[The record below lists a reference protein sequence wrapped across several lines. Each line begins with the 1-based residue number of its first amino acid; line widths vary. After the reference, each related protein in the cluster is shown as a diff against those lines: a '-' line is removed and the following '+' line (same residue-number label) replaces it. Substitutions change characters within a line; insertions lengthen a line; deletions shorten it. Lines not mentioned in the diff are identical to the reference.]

1 MGLQNIL
8 CFLSYFYLVFY
19 QNILSFVLPFFLLSV
34 CYVFTKVLR
43 PFTKHWTGTGIK
55 AIMYIDD
62 GIAASRSFDLS
73 KTTGKLVK
81 NDLVS
86 AEFIINIEKR
96 DFNPKTNEKW
106 LGTIIDTI
114 EMTFTVPSKKINK
127 PLADNKKYV
136 DTKLLNWQK

>member
-1 MGLQNIL
+1 
-8 CFLSYFYLVFY
+8 
-19 QNILSFVLPFFLLSV
+19 
-34 CYVFTKVLR
+34 
-43 PFTKHWTGTGIK
+43 
-55 AIMYIDD
+55 MYIDD